1 MPLRFVAAAFEIDSR
16 TRSIFFRCARSILS
30 KTTVSAL
37 YMSLEVCKITYQL
50 RLKLNDTYC
59 CFP

>member
-1 MPLRFVAAAFEIDSR
+1 MPLRFVSAAFEIDSR
-16 TRSIFFRCARSILS
+16 ARGIFFRCARSILS

-37 YMSLEVCKITYQL
+37 YMSLDMRKTTYQL
-50 RLKLNDTYC
+50 RLKLNGTYC